1 MEIYR
6 APWITSITRPKE
18 AWERLQDTWT
28 WRANVYSRQVTLPP
42 LALEV
47 TNYMTLVQCTIL
59 WFGIMWR
66 NWCQR
71 KELISLLVSCF
82 NRFNRLL
89 SASMSWLFF
98 TSWSKIGR
106 YLDASIFWVVSA
118 SLSKNSTLTT
128 WWGQCH
134 CSVLSALLRKR
145 KSECFAR
152 KTRHYTT
159 HTQAL
164 PGQPE
169 VLPMSKDKKWE
180 LMSRLNLPWIVGS

>member
-1 MEIYR
+1 MDYIYHKTKR
-6 APWITSITRPKE
+6 SIRKTTRHMNMKSKCIFQTS
-18 AWERLQDTWT
+18 DTP
-28 WRANVYSRQVTLPP
+28 LP

-47 TNYMTLVQCTIL
+47 TNYMQTLSLVLCTIL

-71 KELISLLVSCF
+71 KELMSLLVSCF
-82 NRFNRLL
+82 NLSNNRLL

-152 KTRHYTT
+152 KTRH
-159 HTQAL
+159 
-164 PGQPE
+164 
-169 VLPMSKDKKWE
+169 
-180 LMSRLNLPWIVGS
+180 